1 MKDKVSAVQTEEAPP
16 AVGPYSQATVAGG
29 VIYCSGQIGLDPKT
43 GKMVEGGVEA
53 QAHQV
58 LSNLKAVLKQAGSD
72 MTSLM
77 KVNIYLTSMGD
88 FSKVNEVYRGFL
100 SEPFPARATVEVSAL
115 PLGAL
120 VEMDAIA
127 QVKNK

>member
-1 MKDKVSAVQTEEAPP
+1 MTDKVSAVQTEEAPP

-43 GKMVEGGVEA
+43 GKMVDGGVEA

-58 LSNLKAVLKQAGSD
+58 LSNLKAVLTQAGSD

-77 KVNIYLTSMGD
+77 KVNIYLTNMAD
-88 FSKVNEVYRGFL
+88 FSKINKIYQGFL
-100 SEPFPARATVEVSAL
+100 SEPFPARATVEVRAL